1 MKLRVALDLSGTG
14 AMPSTSDR
22 PLRADAARNR
32 EKLLAAAAE
41 VFAERGL
48 DAPLEDV
55 ARRAGVSIGTLY
67 NRFPSR
73 EALLDAIFPERLG
86 ALDRLAAGA
95 LADDDPWRGFVTFVE
110 GVFDLQARDRGL
122 GDALSRHGAVTPEVA
137 AACARGFAHVDRIVD
152 RAKRAGRLRPDF
164 EVADLAVLVCAMSRL
179 VRDTSATAPDAW
191 RRCLAFHL
199 DGLRP
204 EAAHP
209 LPPPPNAEALT
220 HLLPTTQK

>member
-1 MKLRVALDLSGTG
+1 MAT
-14 AMPSTSDR
+14 TSDR

-32 EKLLAAAAE
+32 EKLLAAAVD

-48 DAPLEDV
+48 DAPLEEI

-67 NRFPSR
+67 NRFPNR
-73 EALLDAIFPERLG
+73 DALLDAIFPERLG
-86 ALDRLAAGA
+86 ALNRLADAA

-110 GVFDLQARDRGL
+110 GVLDMQARDRGL
-122 GDALSRHGAVTPEVA
+122 GDALSRQGAVTPEVA

-152 RAKRAGRLRPDF
+152 RAHRAGRLRADF
-164 EVADLAVLVCAMSRL
+164 TVADLSVLVTAMSRFL
-179 VRDTSATAPDAW
+179 RETSATAPDAW

-209 LPPPPNAEALT
+209 LPDAADATALA
-220 HLLPTTQK
+220 HLLPTTPTVE